1 MLVNWHRV
9 SECEWLFPICSPIIQ
24 RMNTINRDQVR
35 EKIKKS
41 KEISKENILPVFASR
56 ELTYKQKEF
65 SRLVANGYTSAEAY
79 RNVYKTNTKKI
90 YQGNQAFKL
99 KKNPKITNEIK
110 RIARMNELKK
120 YRSAEQ
126 IKALIV
132 DSLVDI
138 IENKN
143 DSNPNQIINASK
155 VLGSVVGID
164 LFKETSKPL
173 TIINS
178 SDIKDELMNE
188 IKALINNDTGTQTD
202 SDVIDL
208 LEEINSS
215 PSDTPP
221 VGEGN
226 LP

>member
-1 MLVNWHRV
+1 MDKL
-9 SECEWLFPICSPIIQ
+9 
-24 RMNTINRDQVR
+24 TRDQVR
-35 EKIKKS
+35 DQIKRS
-41 KEISKENILPVFASR
+41 KEIRSEDLLTVFASSNR

-65 SRLVANGYTSAEAY
+65 SRLVANGSTSAEAY
-79 RNVYKTNTKKI
+79 RNVYKTKTNKQ
-90 YQGNQAFKL
+90 YQANEAFKV
-99 KKNPKITNEIK
+99 KRNPKIHNEIK
-110 RIARMNELKK
+110 RIERMNELKK
-120 YRSAEQ
+120 YRSSEQ
-126 IKALIV
+126 IKSLII

-138 IENKN
+138 IEDKSN
-143 DSNPNQIINASK
+143 SNPNQIINASK

-178 SDIKDELMNE
+178 SDIKEELMSE
-188 IKALINNDTGTQTD
+188 IKALINNDVSNNSD
-202 SDVIDL
+202 NDVIDL
-208 LEEINSS
+208 LEEINSI